1 MSSSTTST
9 LYERIG
15 GAQGVDDLVVEFY
28 ERVLH
33 DDELAPFFH
42 GVKMD
47 HLHHMQVAFFT
58 IAAGGPTAE
67 TPSSI
72 KTVHGGRGIADRH
85 YRRFVGHLLDTL
97 EARGLSEEDVDAIID
112 HLALERDNVVDDAGM
127 PD

>member
-33 DDELAPFFH
+33 DEELAPFFH

-47 HLHHMQVAFFT
+47 HLKHMQVAFFT
-58 IAAGGPTAE
+58 IAAGGPTDE
-67 TPSSI
+67 TPGSI
-72 KTVHGGRGIADRH
+72 KVVHSGRRIADRH
-85 YRRFVGHLLDTL
+85 YRRFVAHLLDTL
-97 EARGLSEEDVDAIID
+97 EARGLSEEDVDVIID